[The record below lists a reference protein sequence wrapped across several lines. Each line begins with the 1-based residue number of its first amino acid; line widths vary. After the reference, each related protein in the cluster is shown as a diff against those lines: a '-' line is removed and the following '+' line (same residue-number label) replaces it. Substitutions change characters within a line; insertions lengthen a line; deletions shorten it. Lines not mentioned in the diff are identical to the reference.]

1 MKKSK
6 KRLFIVDGYAVLYR
20 SHYAL
25 IRSPLVTSY
34 GFHTSALFGFS
45 NQLLKIMKD
54 ENPDYLVCAFDSK
67 EKTFRHEM
75 YPAYKANRPEMPIE
89 LQEQIPH
96 IWPLLEA
103 MNIPVLKKPGFEAD
117 DIIGTITESISDEEI
132 EAYIV
137 SGDKDFMQL
146 INEKTFLYA
155 PGKRSASPT
164 IYDRNGVL
172 EKWGLPPENII
183 DLLALMGDSSDNVP
197 GVAGVGVKTAVKLLK
212 EYGSLSRVFD
222 NADKITNKRVHDGLK
237 NCRDDAFL
245 SKELVTIIK
254 NVDIE
259 CSIENFV
266 VQSFDQDALLKKY
279 EELEFH
285 ALLKQIGGTNNSIK
299 SSKIEKK

>member
-6 KRLFIVDGYAVLYR
+6 KRLFIVDGYAILYR

-25 IRSPLVTSY
+25 IRNPLVTSY

-155 PGKRSASPT
+155 LGKRSASPT
-164 IYDRNGVL
+164 IYAVSYTHL
-172 EKWGLPPENII
+172 TLP
-183 DLLALMGDSSDNVP
+183 
-197 GVAGVGVKTAVKLLK
+197 
-212 EYGSLSRVFD
+212 
-222 NADKITNKRVHDGLK
+222 TNREV
-237 NCRDDAFL
+237 
-245 SKELVTIIK
+245 
-254 NVDIE
+254 
-259 CSIENFV
+259 
-266 VQSFDQDALLKKY
+266 
-279 EELEFH
+279 
-285 ALLKQIGGTNNSIK
+285 
-299 SSKIEKK
+299 

>member
-6 KRLFIVDGYAVLYR
+6 KRLFIVDGYAILYR

-25 IRSPLVTSY
+25 IRNPLVTSY

-132 EAYIV
+132 ETYIV

-155 PGKRSASPT
+155 PGKRNASPI
-164 IYDRNGVL
+164 IYDRNGVVD
-172 EKWGLPPENII
+172 KWGLPPENII

-197 GVAGVGVKTAVKLLK
+197 GVAGVGVMTAVKLLK
-212 EYGSLSRVFD
+212 EYGSLSRAVSYTHLTLPTK
-222 NADKITNKRVHDGLK
+222 A
-237 NCRDDAFL
+237 
-245 SKELVTIIK
+245 
-254 NVDIE
+254 
-259 CSIENFV
+259 
-266 VQSFDQDALLKKY
+266 
-279 EELEFH
+279 
-285 ALLKQIGGTNNSIK
+285 
-299 SSKIEKK
+299 